1 MCYCANRFYYSLF
14 LVQILTNQHLGQEIS
29 ILQYL
34 AQACHSPKHC
44 LICQAYNPR
53 KRQAVCE
60 TYSLTHS
67 MLFVSL
73 KRSVSQSIAE
83 SPTLPYLL
91 IWRHKFS
98 PQCHK
103 ECTLSRVKWNG
114 PLKAGTAGTVAESGP
129 LFPPPPTPHSTCSFS
144 PGSLHY
150 TAEREIFYSLT
161 CWQSSVYPSLCV
173 S

>member
-1 MCYCANRFYYSLF
+1 MFIIPVL
-14 LVQILTNQHLGQEIS
+14 LTNQHPEQEVF

-34 AQACHSPKHC
+34 AQACHSPKCC

-60 TYSLTHS
+60 TYSLTHP

-98 PQCHK
+98 PQCHV
-103 ECTLSRVKWNG
+103 EYRLSRVKWNG
-114 PLKAGTAGTVAESGP
+114 PLKARTAGTVAESGP
-129 LFPPPPTPHSTCSFS
+129 LFPLPPTLHSTCSFS
-144 PGSLHY
+144 PGSLHH
-150 TAEREIFYSLT
+150 TAEREILQPHMLT
-161 CWQSSVYPSLCV
+161 
-173 S
+173 